1 MPKKYYMHG
10 TPIDEQEYLQLFKES
25 GLSEKDFLDQAGITS
40 EEEGPPLDYNPEKT
54 NVENDSLD
62 NYQVGIEDFARVNED
77 GKVLESYSEED
88 MEKTLRKKLNLI
100 GLDIEQVGMFGDDI
114 RIKPYIDKREGYLPD
129 NTTPGGVGMDMAMEW
144 GLSMDL
150 SLTKGNIKDNIK
162 KLNEFINKHG
172 NLEHLNKE
180 IDKSP
185 ELMNEAMEYSKV
197 EDKRTIEDIR
207 NEEIDNFKDL
217 SKRENTTNVGGDA
230 MDRKLGINLKGAK
243 VTIKDFNDN
252 EAQFNRYKQWKKG
265 ETIDPITEGEIAANR
280 KAYEESERQ
289 KKFSEFTSD
298 LSGEERRRAELFGY
312 KIEKEYK
319 EGVDSIV
326 KLDKKY
332 QQDTINFEQ
341 DVAAYNANPTEQG
354 FYDVYEK
361 QLDIMRQEDKLQ
373 DVFEKLDTDSKLA
386 PLALENFTKNHNRL
400 QQLMTGFKGVGA
412 NIAYTAGYASMF
424 QGPIAGA
431 ALTSE
436 HVRDAYMSP
445 FVDLKE
451 DIGKEQQ
458 GYQYSLQV
466 DEIRSMKDAGRWLAS
481 STVNLIPSLSVA
493 FTGPA
498 ALPLFFTMGFGEAHG
513 SSEID
518 QKNAA
523 ISLTGLT
530 KRLEAATDDF
540 DKIIIQQ
547 EIDEAKR
554 ILDIPEWKQV
564 GVGAAHGIAEVVF
577 EKFGTMAL
585 IKQAKRGIKA
595 LPPKTIREGIKWAGN
610 TIFKGNLQEGGSE
623 FGTTLVQNMSDNIFI
638 DNKNIFDGMFE
649 GGLESFAQGAL
660 MGGGISSISGI
671 KMIRHTITS
680 ELSTKAERAKLN
692 EIRDKI
698 AKLAGVD
705 IHAVDFTLTGKITDG
720 RTKLHKSVINKIQ
733 ELTNESEAISQQ
745 IFARMGKDLSLE
757 QIKEVGELN
766 FEMREI
772 NKEWTQ
778 AVQSQANGDI
788 SIEQLNEIESDL
800 RPKFDKIADSRES
813 VLTNAEVS
821 KDNIKK
827 NVQVAWNQHFQ
838 QLSDAGH
845 VWTAGG
851 KGITRAESNI
861 INEYENQT
869 DKQKQALADKK
880 LNEIYTKKQLEAAEK
895 SPELLK
901 KYKDNAA
908 EKAKEAYI
916 DNKVKEKIDQGIDN
930 SKKFAED
937 IGENPAEIFTEF
949 DGDNAANEMAKAWLK
964 LQEKSYQQLTA
975 KEKADY
981 KAIKNGEVNGLEDK
995 GKILINK
1002 DAALKNRKIGVGSH
1016 EFLHYYAKKLLE
1028 KQGGGQGGNAQR
1040 ALLEKLKESQPNLY
1054 ILVKKLLDTNY
1065 AAEDADGNIVKDTD
1079 GNVVEGPKYNS
1090 EIINAIS
1097 DVLSDGS
1104 VKVKTSAFQDIKNFF
1119 KNLIGGKIQT
1129 DNIFKEGNEDALLN
1143 FVREY
1148 NNKAQFGKKDLAVS
1162 ATLTRTPRKKDE
1174 DEKLGSNFSIT
1185 NNTTIQQKNDL
1196 FSKTN
1201 KAFQETVGM
1210 YGKPWDQLTKDEKL
1224 VVGFQVGENWNQW
1237 AYSQMESQFGQVPGW
1252 GEYGKPMSETL
1263 ATGVETNDNGI
1274 PYIVSTWTEGGGR
1287 TLTSHIWGLLNE
1299 RAKHV
1304 VQLPKF
1310 AGFGKVRVVD
1320 SETGQFDFDR
1330 FDSEKGGGIPTNTD
1344 LDIKIDKTGEFRGLL
1359 SVNEGGKLYKK
1370 VLKVAKSNL
1379 SKNRELLDNPKTYR
1393 QALKIEFEKELD
1405 KEVVKLLGTQKS
1417 QKFKDF
1423 IGDVDS
1429 VKTLVALLGRKYRN
1443 RFPIFSTHGG
1453 FMKTGTSIANQTSM
1467 KGSFVTNVTGG
1478 NDIWILK
1485 DLDSMNETEL
1495 KDYMQQV
1502 ADFFI
1507 KGRETQHKSLKKA
1520 LSNELGLDAAHQV
1533 LRNSTSLSNQYEGVI
1548 GQVTEAIKR
1557 EPDTNFSRTINNLD
1571 VTNRAIWEI
1580 NKEEFLSKLD
1590 AKGFSIKEIRKAW
1603 NATEGLSLI
1612 PKTEATKIIY
1622 DFARILK
1629 PFEKELPGVVF
1640 ERSDLTAAE
1649 YLNMTF
1655 DNFDLGQDLKVML
1668 KLNQTPGYYFNTLEG
1683 IQEFEQLNEDL
1694 VTELVTELQR
1704 EIVDDEGKIIRKAL
1718 TEKESRKTSANML
1731 IKHYMATVKNS
1742 GKTGSGIWSK
1752 KSGVW
1757 KKDGR
1762 GGENRYNLYES
1773 TEHFAELIKTIDPS
1787 VSLKGDKSK
1796 YFVRNGERIDISK
1809 PSQSTTDYVNN
1820 KIDRTVRK
1828 EAAKEAQDFIK
1839 LIMPIAKKV
1848 AKSNIGLGMF
1858 MQGMSSNMNTVLRS
1872 AADLK
1877 YVPESMK
1884 STKASFYRYEHMIP
1898 ARVISMY
1905 LVDHYLNG
1913 NEDVDIDKLFSTY
1926 HVAIIPKTMDK
1937 DIGKI
1942 FSRNMNVG
1950 WEPGDSPYSRY
1961 YNQFTIGRVSVAIK
1975 DLDTGDIFGK
1985 FHENVYSN
1993 IKNGKMAPKESL
2005 KFQENI
2011 NTSYSISKSIPKG
2024 ITVLDLDDTLITSKS
2039 EVLAKMPDGTLRRFS
2054 PSQFA
2059 LQHES
2064 LEEQGAKFDF
2074 SEFNQVIDGKTA
2086 PLFQKALKLKNK
2098 FGTKDMF
2105 VVTARPADAAPA
2117 IHAFLKANG
2126 LNIPLKNII
2135 GLEDGRPQAKAM
2147 WIADKVANGY
2157 NDFYFADDILQNVQA
2172 VKDLLE
2178 QFDVKSKVQ
2187 QARVDYN
2194 MSLSKKFNDIIEEN
2208 KGVRSEAEYSD
2219 VVAQR
2224 KGEKSNPFTFY
2235 LPSHAE
2241 DMKGLIYTILGKGRK
2256 GDKQLAFFKRTILDP
2271 YHRGVANIKVAKQQL
2286 SNYYKTLVK
2295 SHNVSKDL
2303 KKLTPDGDFTNDHA
2317 VRVYLYSKSGWEVP
2331 GISKRDQAKLIKHVE
2346 NSPKLLA
2353 FANDLVSS
2361 PQFNGKYIKPSLHW
2375 DSGSIVGDLDALSN
2389 RIGRKAYLQE
2399 FVDNKNEI
2407 FNKANMNK
2415 LKALYGTNFTEALE
2429 DVLYRMENGTNRNFG
2444 QNKHVNRFMNWI
2456 NNSVGAVMFVNMRS
2470 AVLQTIS
2477 MVNFINWTDNNP
2489 MKAAMAFANQP
2500 QYWKDFAMIF
2510 NSDKLKQ
2517 RRSGLQINVQEQ
2529 ELANAVKNASNKAS
2543 AALSWLLKKG
2553 FLPTQI
2559 ADSFAIASGGAGM
2572 YRNRVNT
2579 YKKQTN
2585 VETGELYTQK
2595 EAESKAW
2602 DDFSDIAEETQ
2613 QSGDPALISQIQAS
2627 PLGRVL
2633 FAWQNTPFQYN
2644 RLIKRAGQDLINR
2657 RRNPGQTQFQSDMS
2671 NISKII
2677 YYGAVQNFIF
2687 NALQSALFAMLPGFG
2702 GDEDE
2707 DQIKQ
2712 NEKDL
2717 QKQIRVANNMLDTIL
2732 RGSGL
2737 PGAIVSTIKNI
2748 IMEYGKQEKK
2758 GFLADHTYTVIQ
2770 AINLSPPLGSKARK
2784 FYGAIITEKY
2794 ERDVIAERGFA
2805 LDSPVYEI
2813 IGKLVSAS
2821 LNVPLDRLVSKT
2833 QNMTAA
2839 LDERNEA
2846 WQRVATALGWATYD
2860 VGVDPYPFHQE
2871 IKDAAKEKRK
2881 ELGKIKAKE
2890 TRKKKAEIKK
2900 DLIREI
2906 MANDKL
2912 RKEYYDTPSK
2922 ERKKYIDK
2930 LVKERLNK

>member
-10 TPIDEQEYLQLFKES
+10 TLISEEEYLQLFKQS
-25 GLSEKDFLDQAGITS
+25 GLSEKDFLDQSGITS
-40 EEEGPPLDYNPEKT
+40 EEEEAPLDYNPEKT

-88 MEKTLRKKLNLI
+88 MEKALRKKLNLI
-100 GLDIEQVGMFGDDI
+100 GLDVEQVGLNPFSDNI
-114 RIKPYIDKREGYLPD
+114 RIKPYIDPREGYLPD
-129 NTTPGGVGMDMAMEW
+129 NLTPGGIGMDYIAERS
-144 GLSMDL
+144 LSMDL
-150 SLTKGNIKDNIK
+150 SLNKDNVQDNIK
-162 KLNEFINKHG
+162 KLNEFINKYG
-172 NLEHLNKE
+172 NLEHLNQQIDLDAKDAKE
-180 IDKSP
+180 NDTDTV
-185 ELMNEAMEYSKV
+185 MNRAMEHSKV
-197 EDKRTIEDIR
+197 EDKRTLEDIR
-207 NEEIDNFKDL
+207 DEEITMFEDL
-217 SKRENTTNVGGDA
+217 SKRENITNVGGDA
-230 MDRKLGINLKGAK
+230 MDRKIGINLKGAK
-243 VTIKDFNDN
+243 VNIKDFNGN

-265 ETIDPITEGEIAANR
+265 ETIDPITTSEIEANR

-289 KKFSEFTSD
+289 KKFSEFASD
-298 LSGEERRRAELFGY
+298 LSGKERRRAELFGY

-326 KLDKKY
+326 ELDKKY
-332 QQDTINFEQ
+332 QQDAVNFKA
-341 DVAAYNANPTEQG
+341 DLDAYNANPTEQG

-361 QLDIMRQEDKLQ
+361 QLDIIKQENKLE
-373 DVFEKLDTDSKLA
+373 DLFRKIEADSKSA
-386 PLALENFTKNHNRL
+386 PLALENFAKNHNRF
-400 QQLMTGFKGVGA
+400 QQLMSGFKGVGA
-412 NIAYTAGYASMF
+412 QIAYTAGYASMF
-424 QGPIAGA
+424 NSPISGA
-431 ALTSE
+431 ALSSE
-436 HVRDAYMSP
+436 HVRDAYMTP
-445 FVDLKE
+445 FTDLKE

-458 GYQYSLQV
+458 GYQYSLRV
-466 DEIRSMKDAGRWLAS
+466 DEIRTMKDAGRWLAS

-498 ALPLFFTMGFGEAHG
+498 ALPLFFAMGFGEAHG

-518 QKNAA
+518 QRNAA
-523 ISLTGLT
+523 KSLPGLT
-530 KRLEAATDDF
+530 KRLEAATDPF
-540 DKIIIQQ
+540 DKQMIQQ

-554 ILDIPEWKQV
+554 ILDIPEWKQI

-577 EKFGTMAL
+577 ERFGTMAL
-585 IKQAKRGIKA
+585 IKQARRGIKA
-595 LPPKTIREGIKWAGN
+595 LPPKTKLEGFIWAGK
-610 TIFKGNLQEGGSE
+610 TMFKGNLREGGSE
-623 FGTTLVQNMSDNIFI
+623 FGTTVMQNIADNIFV
-638 DNKNIFDGMFE
+638 DNKNIFDGTFE

-660 MGGGISSISGI
+660 MGGGISSISGM
-671 KMIRHTITS
+671 KMIRHTWRS
-680 ELSTKAERAKLN
+680 EMATKADRDRLE

-698 AKLAGVD
+698 AKLADVD
-705 IHAVDFTLTGKITDG
+705 IHAVDFALTGKITDG
-720 RTKLHKSVINKIQ
+720 RTKDHKAVINKIQ

-766 FEMREI
+766 RQMREI

-778 AVQSQANGDI
+778 AVQLQANGDI
-788 SIEQLNEIESDL
+788 SIKQLREIENDL

-821 KDNIKK
+821 KENIKK

-880 LNEIYTKKQLEAAEK
+880 LNEIYTKEQLEAAEK

-901 KYKDNAA
+901 KYKDKAA
-908 EKAKEAYI
+908 ETAKKDYI
-916 DNKVKEKIDQGIDN
+916 DNRVKEKINQGIDN

-937 IGENPAEIFTEF
+937 VGENPADIFTEF

-981 KAIKNGEVNGLEDK
+981 KKIKNGEVNGLEDK

-1002 DAALKNRKIGVGSH
+1002 DAALKNRKIGIGSH
-1016 EFLHYYAKKLLE
+1016 EFLHYYAKKLAGE
-1028 KQGGGQGGNAQR
+1028 TQGSNAQR

-1065 AAEDADGNIVKDTD
+1065 AAEDADGNVIKDTD

-1090 EIINAIS
+1090 EIINVIS

-1104 VKVKTSAFQDIKNFF
+1104 VKVETSAFQDIKNFF
-1119 KNLIGGKIQT
+1119 KSLFGGKIQT

-1162 ATLTRTPRKKDE
+1162 ATLTRTPRKQDE
-1174 DEKLGSNFSIT
+1174 DEKLDTNFSIT
-1185 NNTTIQQKNDL
+1185 NNTTVKQKNDL

-1201 KAFQETVGM
+1201 KTFQETVDM
-1210 YGKPWDQLTKDEKL
+1210 FGKPWDQLTKDEKL

-1252 GEYGKPMSETL
+1252 GEYGRAMSETL
-1263 ATGVETNDNGI
+1263 STGVETNDNGI

-1320 SETGQFDFDR
+1320 AETGQFDFER
-1330 FDSEKGGGIPTNTD
+1330 FDADQGGIPINTE
-1344 LDIKIDKTGEFRGLL
+1344 LDTKIDKTGEFRGLL
-1359 SVNEGGKLYKK
+1359 SVNKGGKLYKK

-1379 SKNRELLDNPKTYR
+1379 SKNRELLDNPKAYR

-1405 KEVVKLLGTQKS
+1405 KEVVKLIGTQKS
-1417 QKFKDF
+1417 QEFKDF
-1423 IGDVDS
+1423 IGDVDN

-1453 FMKTGTSIANQTSM
+1453 TMKTGISVANQTSM
-1467 KGSFVTNVTGG
+1467 KGSFVTNTKGG

-1485 DLDSMNETEL
+1485 DLDAMNETEL
-1495 KDYMQQV
+1495 KDYIQQV

-1533 LRNSTSLSNQYEGVI
+1533 LRNSTNLSNQYEGVI

-1590 AKGFSIKEIRKAW
+1590 AKGFSKEQIRKAW

-1612 PKTEATKIIY
+1612 PKTEATKIIN

-1629 PFEKELPGVVF
+1629 PFEKELPDVVF
-1640 ERSDLTAAE
+1640 DKSDLTAAE
-1649 YLNMTF
+1649 YLNIAI
-1655 DNFDLGQDLKVML
+1655 DNFDLGQDLKTML
-1668 KLNQTPGYYFNTLEG
+1668 KLEKTPGHYFNTLEG
-1683 IQEFEQLNEDL
+1683 IQEFERFNEDL
-1694 VTELVTELQR
+1694 
-1704 EIVDDEGKIIRKAL
+1704 IVAYAEKIGDPVKA
-1718 TEKESRKTSANML
+1718 ADMF
-1731 IKHYMATVKNS
+1731 IKFYMATVKNS

-1752 KSGVW
+1752 KSGIW
-1757 KKDGR
+1757 KKSGR
-1762 GGENRYNLYES
+1762 GGENRHNLYES
-1773 TEHFAELIKTIDPS
+1773 TEHFAELIRIIDPS
-1787 VSLKGDKSK
+1787 IGLKGDKNK
-1796 YFVRNGERIDISK
+1796 YFVRNGKRIDITK
-1809 PSQSTTDYVNN
+1809 PTQKTIDYVNG
-1820 KIDRTVRK
+1820 KIDRKARK
-1828 EAAKEAQDFIK
+1828 KAAKEAQDFIK
-1839 LIMPIAKKV
+1839 EIMPLAKKI
-1848 AKSNIGLGMF
+1848 AKSNISLGML
-1858 MQGMSSNMNTVLRS
+1858 MQGMGSNMNTVLRS

-1877 YVPESMK
+1877 YVPEFMK
-1884 STKASFYRYEHMIP
+1884 STKSSFYRYEHMIP

-1905 LVDHYLNG
+1905 LVDHYFNG
-1913 NEDVDIDKLFSTY
+1913 NKDVDIDKLFSTY
-1926 HVAIIPKTMDK
+1926 NVAIVPKTMDEAVSE
-1937 DIGKI
+1937 I
-1942 FSRNMNVG
+1942 FNRNMNIG
-1950 WEPGDSPYSRY
+1950 WRPGDPPHSRY
-1961 YNQFTIGRVSVAIK
+1961 YNQFTIGRPSVAIK
-1975 DLDTGDIFGK
+1975 DLDNGDVFGK
-1985 FHENVYSN
+1985 FHENVYN
-1993 IKNGKMAPKESL
+1993 AVQDGKIATKEGL
-2005 KFQENI
+2005 KFQEDI
-2011 NTSYSISKSIPKG
+2011 NTSFSISKSVPKG

-2059 LQHES
+2059 LQHQS
-2064 LEEQGAKFDF
+2064 LEEQGAEFDF
-2074 SEFNQVIDGKTA
+2074 SEFEKVIGGKTA

-2105 VVTARPADAAPA
+2105 VLTARPADAAPA

-2135 GLEDGRPQAKAM
+2135 GLEDGRPQAKAA

-2157 NDFYFADDILQNVQA
+2157 NDFYFADDILQNVEA

-2194 MSLSKKFNDIIEEN
+2194 LSLSKKLNDIIEEN
-2208 KGVRSEAEYSD
+2208 KGIRSEAEFSD

-2224 KGEKSNPFTFY
+2224 RGEKANPWTFY

-2241 DMKGLIYTILGKGRK
+2241 DMKGLIYTILGKGKK
-2256 GDKQLAFFKRTILDP
+2256 GDEQLAFFKRTILDP
-2271 YHRGVANIKVAKQQL
+2271 YHRGIANIKVAKQQL
-2286 SNYYKTLVK
+2286 TNYYKELVK
-2295 SHNVSKDL
+2295 SHGISKNL

-2346 NSPKLLA
+2346 NNPKLLA
-2353 FANDLVSS
+2353 FASDLISL
-2361 PQFNGKYIKPSLHW
+2361 PQLNGKYIKPSLHW
-2375 DSGSIVGDLDALSN
+2375 DASSIVGDLDALSN
-2389 RIGRKAYLQE
+2389 KIGRKAFLKE
-2399 FVDNKNEI
+2399 FIDNKNEM

-2429 DVLYRMENGTNRNFG
+2429 DMLYRMENGTNRSFG
-2444 QNKHVNRFMNWI
+2444 KNRLVNGFMNWI
-2456 NNSVGAVMFVNMRS
+2456 NNSVGAVMFINMRS
-2470 AVLQTIS
+2470 AILQTIS
-2477 MVNFINWTDNNP
+2477 MVNFVNWTDNNP
-2489 MKAAMAFANQP
+2489 IKAAIAFGNQP
-2500 QYWKDFAMIF
+2500 QYWKDFATIF

-2529 ELANAVKNASNKAS
+2529 ELANAVKNSRNKAN

-2559 ADSFAIASGGAGM
+2559 ADSFAIASGGATM
-2572 YRNRVNT
+2572 YRNRINT
-2579 YKKQTN
+2579 YLKQVNPETKK
-2585 VETGELYTQK
+2585 LYTK
-2595 EAESKAW
+2595 AEAEAKAW
-2602 DDFSDIAEETQ
+2602 EDFSDIAEETQ

-2644 RLIKRAGQDLINR
+2644 RLMKRAGQDLINR
-2657 RRNPGQTQFQSDMS
+2657 RRNPGQTQLQSDMS

-2717 QKQIRVANNMLDTIL
+2717 KRQIRVANNMLDTIL

-2748 IMEYGKQEKK
+2748 IMEYSKQEKK
-2758 GFLADHTYTVIQ
+2758 GYTADHTYTMLQ
-2770 AINLSPPLGSKARK
+2770 TINLSPPLGSKARK
-2784 FYGAIITEKY
+2784 VYGAIQTHRFEK
-2794 ERDVIAERGFA
+2794 DVIAERGFA
-2805 LDSPVYEI
+2805 PDSPIYEI
-2813 IGKLVSAS
+2813 MGKLVSAS

-2846 WQRVATALGWATYD
+2846 WQRIATALGWATYD
-2860 VGVDPYPFHQE
+2860 VGVEPYPFHQE
-2871 IKDAAKEKRK
+2871 IKDAAKEKRV

-2900 DLIREI
+2900 NIIREI
-2906 MANDKL
+2906 MADDNL
-2912 RKEYYDTPSK
+2912 RKEYYNIPSK
-2922 ERKKYIDK
+2922 ERNKYVDK